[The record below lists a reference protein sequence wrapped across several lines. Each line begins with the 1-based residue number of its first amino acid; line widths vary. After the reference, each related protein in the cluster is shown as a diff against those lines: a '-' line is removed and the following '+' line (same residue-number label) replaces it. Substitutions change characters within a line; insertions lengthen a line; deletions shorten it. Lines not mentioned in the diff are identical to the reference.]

1 MGKDDP
7 GAFSGWLGRKTE
19 AEDLVTDRLVAS
31 FRATLE
37 PHLAAVPAGT
47 APLGLHWCLSPRI
60 APMAELGPD
69 GHPAKNRDLPPVPQP
84 RRMWAG
90 GEIEA
95 REPLRVGDRVHLT
108 STIANVVRKQGRS
121 GELWFVT
128 VSHDYATER
137 GLAIRDR
144 QDLVYREASP
154 ALASNSPVTAA
165 ADDKTEREFSA
176 SWTVTP
182 SPVLLFRYSAITFN
196 GHRIHYDHPYAT
208 EIEGYGGLVV
218 HGPLQ
223 ATLLYNLAACQTG
236 AVPRRFAYRGV
247 SPALVGSDLLI
258 RRGAAEESSSYWTQ
272 SMAGLVH
279 MEARVAD
286 A

>member
-95 REPLRVGDRVHLT
+95 RDPLRVGDRVHLT
-108 STIANVVRKQGRS
+108 STITNVVRKQGRS

-128 VSHDYATER
+128 VRHDYATER

-144 QDLVYREASP
+144 HRRRYSGCVDLGPCHPSVLLGMRPESTSLRVARIVGNPAHRNCRPQIRSKSDVSIQASP
-154 ALASNSPVTAA
+154 
-165 ADDKTEREFSA
+165 FSLP
-176 SWTVTP
+176 TGR
-182 SPVLLFRYSAITFN
+182 LYSALSVLP
-196 GHRIHYDHPYAT
+196 R
-208 EIEGYGGLVV
+208 
-218 HGPLQ
+218 
-223 ATLLYNLAACQTG
+223 
-236 AVPRRFAYRGV
+236 VP
-247 SPALVGSDLLI
+247 
-258 RRGAAEESSSYWTQ
+258 T
-272 SMAGLVH
+272 
-279 MEARVAD
+279 
-286 A
+286 